1 MTEPQHLSWDNFRA
15 TVFVHGQK
23 RVHRVIDSPR
33 IDVFG
38 DGVDNRI
45 GILLEIPSG
54 SVIPSDLSNLAL
66 ISTRV
71 LGEGGKTF
79 LEVATS
85 TTSLQRQFYHFAVAV
100 AERVIVDNQ
109 PAMAAVGFE
118 LRSFTDLLEEKPLLS
133 PERQIGLV
141 GELLFLE
148 RLLAPMGPEALDAWL
163 GPFGEPH
170 DFRLKMNEF
179 EVKTT
184 VSPHRVHTIH
194 GSEQLVASDG
204 CSLFLV
210 SILLGPAGADNGF
223 SLADKVSELSGK
235 FVSTPARSIQFE
247 TALET
252 YGFRATDSASYVR
265 RFAMR
270 RLMAIIPIDDL
281 FPAITRPRLQSML
294 GSLATRVESVQYDV
308 RLEGLER
315 DDGTPDFDAVVPHA
329 ETRGMT

>member
-1 MTEPQHLSWDNFRA
+1 MTEPQHLTWDNFRA

-23 RVHRVIDSPR
+23 RVHRIIDSPR

-54 SVIPSDLSNLAL
+54 SVIPPELTNLAL

-71 LGEGGKTF
+71 LNERGKTY

-85 TTSLQRQFYHFAVAV
+85 TSSLQRQFYHFAVAV
-100 AERVIVDNQ
+100 AERVIVENQ
-109 PAMAAVGFE
+109 PAVAAVAFE
-118 LRSFTDLLEEKPLLS
+118 LRCFTDLLEEKPLLS

-148 RLLAPMGPEALDAWL
+148 RLLASIGPEALDAWL

-170 DFRLKMNEF
+170 DFRIKMNEF

-184 VSPHRVHTIH
+184 VAPHRVHMIH
-194 GSEQLVASDG
+194 GLEQLIASTG

-223 SLADKVSELSGK
+223 SLADKAAELSGMIAT
-235 FVSTPARSIQFE
+235 TPARVVQFT
-247 TALET
+247 TALEK
-252 YGFRATDSASYVR
+252 YGFRSADSASYVR

-270 RLMAIIPIDDL
+270 RLMAIVPVDDS
-281 FPAITRPRLQSML
+281 FPAITRPKLQTML
-294 GSLATRVESVQYDV
+294 GSLATRVESVQYNV
-308 RLEGLER
+308 RVEGLER
-315 DDGTPDFDAVVPHA
+315 EDGTPDFNAIVPHSGNP
-329 ETRGMT
+329 R